1 MGCVKSA
8 DIRPFVNKY
17 WVDITKTSAGQ
28 EKKHLCPFYENLML
42 EYHDK
47 INKLKERLQEAH
59 RLEENLREEKKEL
72 QEENKLFLEMADST
86 KDRTKILNELRATE
100 KMDDL
105 KVEND
110 QLKQTIELMKNQII
124 QTHSKRYFKVS
135 FI

>member
-1 MGCVKSA
+1 
-8 DIRPFVNKY
+8 
-17 WVDITKTSAGQ
+17 
-28 EKKHLCPFYENLML
+28 
-42 EYHDK
+42 
-47 INKLKERLQEAH
+47 
-59 RLEENLREEKKEL
+59 
-72 QEENKLFLEMADST
+72 MADST
-86 KDRTKILNELRATE
+86 KDRTKILNELKATE